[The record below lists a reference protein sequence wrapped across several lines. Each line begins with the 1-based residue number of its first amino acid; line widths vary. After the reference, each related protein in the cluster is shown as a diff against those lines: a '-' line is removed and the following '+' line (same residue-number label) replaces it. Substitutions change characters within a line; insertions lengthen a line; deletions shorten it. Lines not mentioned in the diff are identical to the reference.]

1 MGTVVIDMQPNVQQI
16 YDTLIAARPDYLMSV
31 NAQGQIRFASDAC
44 QDLLGLSG
52 ASLEQRTFDSL
63 LVADDRHSYQHF
75 MRETIMPLAGRSFS
89 KLGPVDLRVKVSGEA
104 DPEFFRWVALRVA
117 SVDLLRGSDQQH
129 ALFFFSLM
137 DITHRE
143 QEEERILRQLKFDA
157 LTGLP
162 SRYNIMS
169 TVEDHIGIYG
179 EKTPFVFVFFD
190 LDRFKTVNDALG
202 HCIGDEFLSSICQ
215 RLNRWLDDD
224 HVFARFG
231 GDEFILF
238 LPSVS
243 DLEEAKTLC

>member
-104 DPEFFRWVALRVA
+104 DPEVPPRAVPGARREQASHVLARVA
-117 SVDLLRGSDQQH
+117 FDEGVVEAVAAFHAAIQQDGRPRRH
-129 ALFFFSLM
+129 G
-137 DITHRE
+137 
-143 QEEERILRQLKFDA
+143 Q
-157 LTGLP
+157 
-162 SRYNIMS
+162 
-169 TVEDHIGIYG
+169 
-179 EKTPFVFVFFD
+179 
-190 LDRFKTVNDALG
+190 
-202 HCIGDEFLSSICQ
+202 
-215 RLNRWLDDD
+215 
-224 HVFARFG
+224 
-231 GDEFILF
+231 
-238 LPSVS
+238 
-243 DLEEAKTLC
+243 